1 MMPGKELLFTFLR
14 RYRFEALRVLV
25 LDILANCTTLLLS
38 LVIAQ
43 TYALLFDFQSARG
56 RLLEKAGLP
65 WGHSFGQWIGILSGL
80 ILLKALLDLWRIRQR
95 GELSES
101 FLYQIRQQLF
111 AHQLR
116 MDIRQYE
123 ERGSS
128 RYLLRF
134 SGDLSSVQ
142 RYLTKGILQFAA
154 DTSLIIMGLWLILWL
169 DWRLGGIVILS
180 LAALSLIVRMLN
192 RRIGVLERQ
201 RRDQKS
207 ALLAFIN
214 LRLLNIASLKAFN
227 RETPERQ
234 RFDKQAMKIK
244 KLGFRYH
251 RQAAW
256 LETVIPLVLHGMLAV
271 FFLCIYRW
279 KQIGYIFDFDS
290 VFVIVLLLVSWR
302 STFNRLLRIGLV
314 WKKGSISLQKV
325 ARLLQQP
332 IEPNLQKPEASLT
345 DEPLH
350 ATNLRLAFGE
360 KILFDQLNFT
370 LRPGEVGFMQGET
383 GVGKS
388 ALVKLVA
395 GLYRPDVGALRFG
408 DYDFLA
414 VHPKSLR
421 QQMAFVSHALP
432 LYGRTVG
439 EAITYSPRHR
449 QRAQH
454 VFSQWQQLF
463 PALQTIDFQTP
474 LRESGRL
481 SASQLQLLQWLRAL
495 LTKKPFL
502 ILDEPFCNL
511 DRATATMLWQQ
522 IPTPT
527 AVLLLC
533 ADKHMAEVV
542 DIPFDWQISLR
553 NFTKNKKN
561 ITATSN
567 I

>member
-1 MMPGKELLFTFLR
+1 MTGKKLLLAFFKSHQRQSLQ
-14 RYRFEALRVLV
+14 VLT
-25 LDILANCTTLLLS
+25 LDILANCTVLLLP

-65 WGHSFGQWIGILSGL
+65 WGHSFWQWIAILSGL
-80 ILLKALLDLWRIRQR
+80 ILLKALLDLWRIRKR

-101 FLYQIRQQLF
+101 FLYQIRQRLF
-111 AHQLR
+111 LHQLR

-123 ERGSS
+123 ERGSG

-142 RYLTKGILQFAA
+142 RYLMKGILQFAA
-154 DTSLIIMGLWLILWL
+154 DIALIIMGLLLVLWL
-169 DWRLGGIVILS
+169 DWRLSSIVILS

-192 RRIGVLERQ
+192 RRIGVLEMQ

-214 LRLLNIASLKAFN
+214 LRLLNVASLKAFN

-234 RFDKQAMKIK
+234 RFDKRAMKIK

-256 LETVIPLVLHGMLAV
+256 LETVIPLVLYGMLAMV
-271 FFLCIYRW
+271 FLCIYHW

-290 VFVIVLLLVSWR
+290 VFAIVLLLVSWR

-314 WKKGSISLQKV
+314 WKKGNISLQKV

-332 IEPNLQKPEASLT
+332 IEPNLQKSEVSLT

-350 ATNLRLAFGE
+350 ATNLRLIFGE

-370 LRPGEVGFMQGET
+370 LRSGET
-383 GVGKS
+383 GFVEGETGAGKS
-388 ALVKLVA
+388 ALVKLLA
-395 GLYRPDVGALRFG
+395 GLYRPDAGALRFG
-408 DYDFLA
+408 DYDFST

-421 QQMAFVSHALP
+421 RQIAFVSNALP

-439 EAITYSPRHR
+439 EAIAYSPRHR
-449 QRAQH
+449 QRAQR
-454 VFSQWQQLF
+454 VFEQWQQLF
-463 PALQTIDFQTP
+463 PALQMIDFQTP

-481 SASQLQLLQWLRAL
+481 SASQLQLIQWLRAL

-502 ILDEPFCNL
+502 ILDEPFRDL
-511 DRATATMLWQQ
+511 DKATAAMLWQQ
-522 IPTPT
+522 IPMQT

-533 ADKHMAEVV
+533 ANERASEVI
-542 DIPFDWQISLR
+542 DIQVDWQISLA
-553 NFTKNKKN
+553 NFKKN
-561 ITATSN
+561 CN
-567 I
+567 RRQ

>member
-1 MMPGKELLFTFLR
+1 MTGRELLFTFFKSHQRQSIQIL
-14 RYRFEALRVLV
+14 L
-25 LDILANCTTLLLS
+25 LDLLANCAALLLP

-80 ILLKALLDLWRIRQR
+80 ILLKALLDLRRIRQR

-123 ERGSS
+123 ERGSG

-154 DTSLIIMGLWLILWL
+154 DMALIIMGLLLVFWL

-192 RRIGVLERQ
+192 RRIGVLEMQ

-214 LRLLNIASLKAFN
+214 LRLLNVASLKAFN

-234 RFDKQAMKIK
+234 RFDKRAMKIK

-271 FFLCIYRW
+271 VFLCIYHW

-290 VFVIVLLLVSWR
+290 VFAIVLLLVSWR

-332 IEPNLQKPEASLT
+332 IEPNLQKPEVSLT
-345 DEPLH
+345 DVPLH

-370 LRPGEVGFMQGET
+370 LRPGEIGFMQGET

-395 GLYRPDVGALRFG
+395 GLYRPDAGALHFG
-408 DYDFLA
+408 DYDFSM

-421 QQMAFVSHALP
+421 RQTAFVSDALP
-432 LYGRTVG
+432 LYGHTVG

-449 QRAQH
+449 RRAQR
-454 VFSQWQQLF
+454 VFEQWQQWF
-463 PALQTIDFQTP
+463 PALQTIYFQTP

-502 ILDEPFCNL
+502 ILDEPFRNL
-511 DRATATMLWQQ
+511 DRATAAMLWQQ

-527 AVLLLC
+527 AILLLC
-533 ADKHMAEVV
+533 ADRHMVETL
-542 DIPFDWQISLR
+542 DIQVDWQISLT
-553 NFTKNKKN
+553 NLTKNKKN
-561 ITATSN
+561 ITAVSN

>member
-1 MMPGKELLFTFLR
+1 MYGKELLFTFFR
-14 RYRFEALRVLV
+14 RHRFATLWALV
-25 LDILANCTTLLLS
+25 LDILANCIALLLP

-65 WGHSFGQWIGILSGL
+65 WGHSFGQWIGILVGL
-80 ILLKALLDLWRIRQR
+80 ILLKALLDLWRTRQR

-111 AHQLR
+111 THQLR

-123 ERGSS
+123 ERGSG

-142 RYLTKGILQFAA
+142 RYLTKGILQFTA
-154 DTSLIIMGLWLILWL
+154 DTTLIIMGLLLILWL

-192 RRIGVLERQ
+192 RRIGVLEMQ

-214 LRLLNIASLKAFN
+214 LKLLNVASLKAFN

-234 RFDKQAMKIK
+234 SFDKRAMKIK

-256 LETVIPLVLHGMLAV
+256 LETVIPLVLYGMLAV
-271 FFLCIYRW
+271 AFICIYHW

-290 VFVIVLLLVSWR
+290 VFAIVLLLISWR

-314 WKKGSISLQKV
+314 WKKGNISLQKI

-332 IEPNLQKPEASLT
+332 TEPNLHKPEVSLT

-370 LRPGEVGFMQGET
+370 LRLGEIGFIQGET

-388 ALVKLVA
+388 VLVKLLA
-395 GLYRPDVGALRFG
+395 GLYRPDAGALCFG
-408 DYDFLA
+408 AYDFSA

-421 QQMAFVSHALP
+421 RQMAFISDALP

-439 EAITYSPRHR
+439 EAITYSPSHQ
-449 QRAQH
+449 QRAQR
-454 VFSQWQQLF
+454 VFEHWQQWF

-502 ILDEPFCNL
+502 ILDEPFRNI
-511 DRATATMLWQQ
+511 DKATTVMLWQQ

-533 ADKHMAEVV
+533 ADKRIVEIV
-542 DIPFDWQISLR
+542 DIQPDWQIKLT

-561 ITATSN
+561 VTTAGN